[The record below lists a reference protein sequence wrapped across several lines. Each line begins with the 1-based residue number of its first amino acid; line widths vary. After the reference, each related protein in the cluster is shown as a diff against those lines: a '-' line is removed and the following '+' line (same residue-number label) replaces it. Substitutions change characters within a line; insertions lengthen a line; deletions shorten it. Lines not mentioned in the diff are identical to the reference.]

1 MTNYIVVPID
11 YFNDV
16 FLKSLYNIFPTL
28 FNLVQTLSSPLITVM
43 VLSLIVSFFA
53 RESLK
58 FLSKL

>member
-28 FNLVQTLSSPLITVM
+28 FHLVQTISSPLITVM
-43 VLSLIVSFFA
+43 VVSLMISFFA

-58 FLSKL
+58 FLSKF